1 MVGYLVVILVC
12 LVLSGFFASAEIAYT
27 SLNRVRLE
35 YMAENGSRRAKCA
48 VKIREEYDRTLCSI
62 LVCNDLVNVLT
73 SSVATALALLL
84 MAKGVL
90 TETQVNV
97 LPTFITTVVIL
108 IFGDIIPK
116 MLAKQY
122 ALSYAL
128 MIAYPLRM
136 VTWIL
141 YPIAHPVSLLISRI
155 TTKSGKEISPS
166 ITEEDLSLMIEVA
179 EEEGELDEDK
189 GELLQSAL
197 DYQEKTVEEIITP
210 RINLSGVP
218 LDATG
223 EEIRDLCNTT
233 PHSRLLVYEETID
246 KVVGI
251 LSVTQYL
258 KMLVEHPHEEVALSH
273 MMSKPYF
280 VHQTAK
286 LPKVLREMKKRQ
298 THIAVVLDEYGGT
311 LGIVTMEDILEE
323 IVGDIWD
330 ENDTILP
337 DEIVTLD
344 ENTYEVEG
352 IAPIADFFT
361 EADVDDFG
369 FDSAYT
375 TMGGWA
381 VEMLEEDPHVGDT
394 FTWRNLTVTVL
405 EMNENLVTR
414 LSIVK
419 AETKEDEETES

>member
-12 LVLSGFFASAEIAYT
+12 LVLSAFFASAEIAYT

-84 MAKGVL
+84 MAKGLL
-90 TETQVNV
+90 TEPQANI
-97 LPTFITTVVIL
+97 LPTFVTTVVVL

-122 ALSYAL
+122 ALTYAL
-128 MIAYPLRM
+128 LIAYPLR
-136 VTWIL
+136 VITWVL
-141 YPIAHPVSLLISRI
+141 YPIAYPVSRLVARI
-155 TTKSGKEISPS
+155 TQKGKEAPPS

-210 RINLSGVP
+210 RINLSGIA
-218 LDATG
+218 LDATE

-246 KVVGI
+246 EVVGV

-258 KMLVEHPHEEVALSH
+258 KMLVEHPHEGIALSD
-273 MMSKPYF
+273 MMTKPYF
-280 VHQTAK
+280 VHPTAK

-298 THIAVVLDEYGGT
+298 THMAVVLDEYGGT

-352 IAPIADFFT
+352 IAPISDFFT

-369 FDSAYT
+369 FESAYT

-381 VEMLEEDPHVGDT
+381 VEMLEEDPHTGDT
-394 FTWRNLTVTVL
+394 FTWKDLTVTVL
-405 EMNENLVTR
+405 EMNDNLVTR
-414 LSIVK
+414 LSVVK
-419 AETKEDEETES
+419 TEAENDEEEEI

>member
-1 MVGYLVVILVC
+1 MVGYLIVILVC
-12 LVLSGFFASAEIAYT
+12 LIFSAFFASAEIAYT

-48 VKIREEYDRTLCSI
+48 LKIREEYDRTLCSI

-73 SSVATALALLL
+73 SSVATALALLM
-84 MAKGVL
+84 MAKGIL
-90 TETQVNV
+90 TETQANV
-97 LPTFITTVVIL
+97 LPTFITTVVVL

-128 MIAYPLRM
+128 GIAYPLRAI
-136 VTWIL
+136 TWVL
-141 YPIAHPVSLLISRI
+141 YPIARPVSLLVSRI
-155 TTKSGKEISPS
+155 TRRGAKTTPS
-166 ITEEDLSLMIEVA
+166 ITEEDLSAMIEVA

-197 DYQEKTVEEIITP
+197 DYQETTVLEIITP
-210 RINLSGVP
+210 RINLSGIP
-218 LDATG
+218 LDATT
-223 EEIRDLCNTT
+223 EEIRELCNTT

-246 KVVGI
+246 EVVGI

-258 KMLVEHPHEEVALSH
+258 KMLVEHPHEEMPLED

-286 LPKVLREMKKRQ
+286 LPKVLREMRNRQ
-298 THIAVVLDEYGGT
+298 THMAVILDEYGGT
-311 LGIVTMEDILEE
+311 LGVVTMEDILEE

-344 ENTYEVEG
+344 DHTYEVEG
-352 IAPIADFFT
+352 ITTISDFFG

-369 FDSAYT
+369 FESAYT

-394 FTWRNLTVTVL
+394 FTWKELTVTVL

-414 LSIVK
+414 LAIVK
-419 AETKEDEETES
+419 TETQEDEEEE